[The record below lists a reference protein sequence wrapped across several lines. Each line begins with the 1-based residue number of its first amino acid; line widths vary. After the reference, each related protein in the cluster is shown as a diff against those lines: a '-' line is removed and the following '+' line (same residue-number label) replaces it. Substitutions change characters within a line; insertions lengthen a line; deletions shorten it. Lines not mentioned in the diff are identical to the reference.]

1 MDPHLATSIVS
12 TTSQTEPSY
21 FGPHSIAW
29 RIHSNPVTLLGGIRA
44 LLIQAL
50 HPLAMAGVIDHSD
63 MAGDVFGRFRRTS
76 DYLVVSVFGDRAAA
90 DEMGARVRAI
100 HKRVAGVDRVTGL
113 PYRADDPELLL
124 WVHCVLVDS
133 FLAAQQRYATPLS
146 GADCNRYVA
155 EMVNLAQLVGLR
167 AEDVPTT
174 RAALRSCLAGYR
186 RRLRL
191 TPGAEAAW
199 RLLEHPPMRL
209 AARPI
214 WALVFAA
221 SLSLMPKGMLALYG
235 RRAPFIP
242 GAILSG
248 LAVAGTRFARLTGEP
263 PPVLA
268 VALDRAAAAGVDLRV

>member
-1 MDPHLATSIVS
+1 MDSHLATTTVS
-12 TTSQTEPSY
+12 KRSLTEPSY
-21 FGPHSIAW
+21 FGPHTVTW

-50 HPLAMAGVIDHSD
+50 HPLAMAGVMDHSD
-63 MAGDVFGRFRRTS
+63 MASDVFGRFRRTS
-76 DYLVVSVFGDRAAA
+76 DYLVVSIFGDRAAA
-90 DEMGARVRAI
+90 DEMGARVRAL
-100 HKRVAGVDRVTGL
+100 HRRVSGVDRITGL

-133 FLAAQQRYATPLS
+133 FLAAQQRYAAPLS
-146 GADCNRYVA
+146 ATDANRYVA
-155 EMVNLAQLVGLR
+155 EMVSLAQLVGLQP
-167 AEDVPTT
+167 EDVPAS

-186 RRLRL
+186 RTLRL

-199 RLLEHPPMRL
+199 RLLEHPPMRF

-221 SLSLMPKGMLALYG
+221 SIALMPKGMLALYH
-235 RRAPFIP
+235 RRPPIVP
-242 GAILSG
+242 GSILSA

-268 VALDRAAAAGVDLRV
+268 AALRRAEAAGVDLRS